1 MKKLLLVDDHAIV
14 RSGLRTL
21 FVNQNL
27 FDEIDEADNGK
38 LAYELSKKND
48 FDLIIMDVSMQG
60 VSGIDSA
67 AKILKF
73 NSKQNILILTMHDS
87 DLMIKKAK
95 KMGVKGFVMK
105 SDISENLIKAVVN
118 ILDGA
123 NFFPESLDEFNP
135 IEILNEREFEVFK
148 MVASGQSLVNIAE
161 NLNISMK
168 TVSNYQTSIKQK
180 LNLSNPIDFYKLALE
195 FNLIES

>member
-21 FVNQNL
+21 FVNQNI

-148 MVASGQSLVNIAE
+148 MVASGQSLVTIAE

>member
-21 FVNQNL
+21 FVNQNI

-105 SDISENLIKAVVN
+105 SDISENLIKAVVS

-123 NFFPESLDEFNP
+123 IFFPESLDEFNP

-148 MVASGQSLVNIAE
+148 MVASGQSLVTIAE

>member
-148 MVASGQSLVNIAE
+148 MVASGQSLVTIAE

-180 LNLSNPIDFYKLALE
+180 LNLTNPIDFYKLALE
-195 FNLIES
+195 FNIIES

>member
-21 FVNQNL
+21 FVNQNI

-95 KMGVKGFVMK
+95 KMGIKGFVMK

-148 MVASGQSLVNIAE
+148 MVASGQSLVTIAE

>member
-148 MVASGQSLVNIAE
+148 MVASGLSLVTIAE

>member
-27 FDEIDEADNGK
+27 FDEIDEAENGK

-105 SDISENLIKAVVN
+105 SDISENLIEAVVN

-148 MVASGQSLVNIAE
+148 MVASGQSLVTIAE

>member
-135 IEILNEREFEVFK
+135 IEILNEREFEIFK
-148 MVASGQSLVNIAE
+148 MVASGQSLVTIAE

-180 LNLSNPIDFYKLALE
+180 LNLTNPIDFYKLALE

>member
-27 FDEIDEADNGK
+27 FDEIDEAENGK

-148 MVASGQSLVNIAE
+148 MVASGQSLVTIAE

>member
-148 MVASGQSLVNIAE
+148 MVASGQSLVTIAE